1 MNLHNEIS
9 ETALDEVQKRFYGVA
24 VGIVTDVMDPTMQ
37 GRIKV
42 KLPWFIGDE
51 DTAWARV
58 ATPSAGGQRGI
69 YFIPKVDD
77 EVLVAFEQGDIE
89 HPYIIGSLWNLQD
102 MPPELSPLLGKSLIK
117 TRAGHLLEFDDT
129 QQSITIET
137 STGQKTVMDPLKIEL
152 SNSAGSLKISMDN
165 SSQTVTIESAVNLEL
180 KGVNI
185 KIEGANVEINGTAK
199 TDVKSTG
206 ICTIQGSL
214 VKIN

>member
-1 MNLHNEIS
+1 MNLANQVS
-9 ETALDEVQKRFYGVA
+9 ETALEAVQKRFYGVA
-24 VGIVTDVMDPTMQ
+24 VGVVTDVLDPLMQ

-58 ATPSAGGQRGI
+58 VTPSAGGKRGI

-117 TRAGHLLEFDDT
+117 TKVGHVLEFDDL
-129 QQSITIET
+129 QESITVTT
-137 STGQKTVMDPLKIEL
+137 STKQKIVMDPLKIEVTTTEGTASITLDTAGNVSIKGAL
-152 SNSAGSLKISMDN
+152 SIELKAPTI
-165 SSQTVTIESAVNLEL
+165 TIEGGVVDIKSSASTS
-180 KGVNI
+180 
-185 KIEGANVEINGTAK
+185 INGGPA
-199 TDVKSTG
+199 
-206 ICTIQGSL
+206 CNIQAAL

>member
-1 MNLHNEIS
+1 MSLLDTIA
-9 ETALDEVQKRFYGVA
+9 ETALEAVQKRFYGVA
-24 VGIVTDVMDPTMQ
+24 MGIVTDTKDPLFQ

-42 KLPWFIGDE
+42 KLPWFIGGE

-58 ATPSAGGQRGI
+58 LTPFAGGDRGI

-102 MPPELSPLLGKSLIK
+102 LPPELSPLTGKSLIK
-117 TRAGHLLEFDDT
+117 TEAGHVVEFDDL
-129 QQSITIET
+129 QQSIAIET
-137 STGQKTVMDPLKIEL
+137 STQQKIKLDPLKIEL
-152 SNSAGSLKISMDN
+152 SNSAGTMKISMDD
-165 SSQTVTIESAVNLEL
+165 SSQTLKIESATNLQL
-180 KGVNI
+180 KGLNV
-185 KIEGANVEINGTAK
+185 KIEGTKVEINGTGTA
-199 TDVKSTG
+199 DLKSSG